1 MLTSKIKN
9 LILFTLI
16 NLFSLFYNK
25 EINILLELKHS
36 LRENQAVNILNQAI
50 LAGQSL
56 NNTASLELMNKRKWI
71 EASRLIID
79 FLTDFNDQNQIN
91 VIKKNNEEYL
101 SYLKNMK
108 SILKD
113 KKKNAVHCK
122 YCGVCVLG
130 YDHHCAFTS
139 KCIGKRTIITFY
151 FFLVFSLVSMMSTV
165 FSSIIVLQNI
175 HSKKFNQ
182 YYK

>member
-113 KKKNAVHCK
+113 KKKNIVKISPVFEWSQDNKYVKMRVKFAKNLEAPGEIDIQDFFVNITRTNFFISGYKVHED
-122 YCGVCVLG
+122 Y
-130 YDHHCAFTS
+130 
-139 KCIGKRTIITFY
+139 
-151 FFLVFSLVSMMSTV
+151 LV
-165 FSSIIVLQNI
+165 
-175 HSKKFNQ
+175 
-182 YYK
+182 